1 MSIPTDIIADIVLH
15 RGKIVTVDK
24 DFSIKEAIAIKG
36 DRIIRVGE
44 NRDTDRFMGVNT
56 ELIDLDGRTV
66 VPGLIDGHAHMDREG
81 LKFIQ
86 PSLAGARSVED
97 ILKIIEKEVQKRKPG
112 EWIVT
117 MPFGEYPFYFGT
129 ETEDYFKEGRFPNR
143 WDLDSV
149 SPDNPVYI
157 RGIWFYWRKS
167 FPIVSIANSYALRIA
182 GIDSHSSAPY
192 DGLEIIK
199 DEKTGEPNGI
209 FKEWNQ
215 PCTLEFT
222 LMKAVPRFSHED
234 RVNGLKTSMER
245 YNAVGTT
252 SVYEGHG
259 ISSDT
264 FRAFKELWERD
275 EMTVRSYLVHS
286 PAWDSVSGS
295 DIQEALR
302 DWAAFAGGKGFGNEM
317 LKVGGVW
324 TSVGNPVTE
333 RIRSRERPYTAW
345 AGFGV
350 DQTLPPE
357 RGSLYD
363 LILAAA
369 KAGLRANAIT
379 VTSEELDEHLAVLE
393 RVDAEVPIGHRRFV
407 LQHLG
412 FVNDAQQHRIKKLGI
427 IPTVIP
433 LSVWMHGSERTE
445 GVDEEEVI
453 NFMPFKSFSEKG
465 INYVFCT
472 DNKPINPLQAFSAA
486 VSRRD
491 MNTGD
496 VIVPE
501 QKLSREEAIK
511 ALTIN
516 GAFLTFEEDIKGS
529 LEAGKLADLIIL
541 SDDILSC
548 TEEKIDEIKVIKT
561 ILGGRSVYS
570 CDA

>member
-1 MSIPTDIIADIVLH
+1 
-15 RGKIVTVDK
+15 
-24 DFSIKEAIAIKG
+24 
-36 DRIIRVGE
+36 
-44 NRDTDRFMGVNT
+44 
-56 ELIDLDGRTV
+56 
-66 VPGLIDGHAHMDREG
+66 
-81 LKFIQ
+81 
-86 PSLAGARSVED
+86 
-97 ILKIIEKEVQKRKPG
+97 
-112 EWIVT
+112 
-117 MPFGEYPFYFGT
+117 
-129 ETEDYFKEGRFPNR
+129 
-143 WDLDSV
+143 
-149 SPDNPVYI
+149 
-157 RGIWFYWRKS
+157 
-167 FPIVSIANSYALRIA
+167 
-182 GIDSHSSAPY
+182 
-192 DGLEIIK
+192 
-199 DEKTGEPNGI
+199 
-209 FKEWNQ
+209 
-215 PCTLEFT
+215 
-222 LMKAVPRFSHED
+222 MKAVPRFSHED

-264 FRAFKELWERD
+264 LRAFKELWERD

-286 PAWDSVSGS
+286 PAWDAVSGS

-333 RIRSRERPYTAW
+333 RIRRRERPYTAW

-350 DQTLPPE
+350 DQTLPPK

-363 LILAAA
+363 LILATA

-379 VTSEELDEHLAVLE
+379 ITSEELDEHLAVLE

-412 FVNDAQQHRIKKLGI
+412 FVNEVQQHRIKKLGI

-433 LSVWMHGSERTE
+433 LSIWMYGSERTE
-445 GVDEEEVI
+445 GIDEEEVI
-453 NFMPFKSFSEKG
+453 NFMPFKSFLNKG
-465 INYVFCT
+465 IPCVFCT

-491 MNTGD
+491 MNTGN
-496 VIVPE
+496 IILPE
-501 QKLSREEAIK
+501 QKLSREDALK

-541 SDDILSC
+541 SDDIISC
-548 TEEKIDEIKVIKT
+548 PEEKIDEIKIIKT

-570 CDA
+570 CDAQ